1 VDEPIR
7 ASKDNPFRPVTEID
21 ESVPSVARVY
31 DYALGGSHNFAVDR
45 ALAERVFKV
54 VPGYRDFAHANRSFL
69 RRSVLWLRE
78 HGIHQFIDLGSGI
91 PTVGN
96 VHEIA
101 PDAKIVYVDRD
112 LIAVTHS
119 HMILRGHDNAIVL
132 QAEASDI
139 DGILGHED
147 VRNLLDLSQPVGLLT
162 VAVLHFMSDED
173 DPAGVLAGYHDA
185 LAPGSM
191 LAMSHASGD
200 DLKPD
205 MTAAAVSEFKLGSV
219 SVTPRSADEVEGLL
233 GPWRAVEPGL
243 VRLDE
248 WHPEV
253 EPPAQRKSS
262 HGYAVV
268 AESTR

>member
-1 VDEPIR
+1 
-7 ASKDNPFRPVTEID
+7 
-21 ESVPSVARVY
+21 
-31 DYALGGSHNFAVDR
+31 
-45 ALAERVFKV
+45 VFEV

-78 HGIHQFIDLGSGI
+78 HGINQFIDLGSGI

-119 HMILRGHDNAIVL
+119 HMILRDHPNAIVL

-147 VRNLLDLSQPVGLLT
+147 VRGLLDLSQPVGLLT
-162 VAVLHFMSDED
+162 VAVLHFMSDAD
-173 DPAGVLAGYHDA
+173 DPAGMLARYHEE

-191 LAMSHASGD
+191 LALSHASGD
-200 DLKPD
+200 DLAPD
-205 MTAAAVSEFKLGSV
+205 EASAAVNQFKLGSV
-219 SVTPRSADEVEGLL
+219 SVTPRTEDDVKGLL
-233 GPWRAVEPGL
+233 GPWRTLEPGL

-253 EPPAQRKSS
+253 DPPAARKAS

>member
-21 ESVPSVARVY
+21 ESVPSIARVY

-45 ALAERVFKV
+45 ALAERVFQV

-78 HGIHQFIDLGSGI
+78 RGINQFIDLGSGI

-119 HMILRGHDNAIVL
+119 HMILRGHENAIVL
-132 QAEASDI
+132 QAELTDI

-147 VRNLLDLSQPVGLLT
+147 VQGLLDLSQPIGLLT
-162 VAVLHFMSDED
+162 VAVFHFLSDEE
-173 DPAGVLAGYHDA
+173 DPAGTLARYHER
-185 LAPGSM
+185 LAPGSV
-191 LAMSHASGD
+191 LALSHASGD

-205 MTAAAVSEFKLGSV
+205 DTAAAVSQFKLGSV
-219 SVTPRSADEVEGLL
+219 SVTPRTAEQVDGLL

-248 WHPEV
+248 WRPEV
-253 EPPAQRKSS
+253 EPPATRKAS